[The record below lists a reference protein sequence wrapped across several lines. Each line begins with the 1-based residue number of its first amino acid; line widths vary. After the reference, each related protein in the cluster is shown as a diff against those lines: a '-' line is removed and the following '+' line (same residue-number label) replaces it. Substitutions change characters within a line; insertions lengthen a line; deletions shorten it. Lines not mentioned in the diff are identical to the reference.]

1 MVCGCRIILLNEDV
15 MMVMHVSVEEMVKEN
30 KGQMATLK
38 QGVCVCVLCTCRCTY
53 CEVMRTCYEQVE
65 HE

>member
-38 QGVCVCVLCTCRCTY
+38 QGVCVCVCCVHVGVHIVR
-53 CEVMRTCYEQVE
+53 
-65 HE
+65 